1 MNKPQNK
8 KAALQGTHEQ
18 SLVASAQ
25 SALTKEPKRF
35 ASVIVPYVAEESEK
49 EELEGFDDCYRLWY
63 NRIKG
68 ELTWHLPQSQ
78 KNFLKA
84 IQLAESAII
93 GEDENIQYD
102 ADEVRDILKTRYF
115 SEFIGDDD
123 AYEQYENSADEEL
136 ADGDMNEDN
145 IFYYQTTGFRW
156 DDKVKIRYEGDK
168 DFSDTMNLKEFVAL
182 LKSGK
187 EITTKPKQSKEKGA
201 PRSKNKQ
208 QS

>member
-1 MNKPQNK
+1 MNKPQK
-8 KAALQGTHEQ
+8 RKETLQGTQEQ
-18 SLVASAQ
+18 TLVASTQ
-25 SALTKEPKRF
+25 SALSTKPKRI
-35 ASVIVPYVAEESEK
+35 ASVIVPYVAEECEK

-68 ELTWHLPQSQ
+68 ELTWHLPQSK

-84 IQLAESAII
+84 IQLSESAII

-102 ADEVRDILKTRYF
+102 ADEVRDIIKTRYF

-123 AYEQYENSADEEL
+123 AYEQYEHAADEEL

-168 DFSDTMNLKEFVAL
+168 DFSDTMKLKEFVAL

-187 EITTKPKQSKEKGA
+187 EPTTKPKQSKEKGA
-201 PRSKNKQ
+201 SRTKNKQ
-208 QS
+208 

>member
-8 KAALQGTHEQ
+8 KAALQGTQEK
-18 SLVASAQ
+18 SLLASAQ
-25 SALTKEPKRF
+25 SAPTKEPKRF

-49 EELEGFDDCYRLWY
+49 EELEGFDECYRLWY
-63 NRIKG
+63 NKIKG

-78 KNFLKA
+78 KNFLHA
-84 IQLAESAII
+84 IELGDRAII

-102 ADEVRDILKTRYF
+102 KDDVIDILETLYT

-123 AYEQYENSADEEL
+123 DYERYYKEIEAEDYFINL
-136 ADGDMNEDN
+136 DN
-145 IFYYQTTGFRW
+145 IFYYQTTDFRW

-187 EITTKPKQSKEKGA
+187 ETTTKPKQSKEKGA
-201 PRSKNKQ
+201 SRTKNKQ
-208 QS
+208 